1 MKMNITLSTRDTDMG
16 LHGIDVRSREF
27 SNKTLKVGYPEGGKV
42 AKPTQEGSNHEP
54 FTTMEEVASV
64 ALIHEHGSDSQ
75 HIPARPTLGPALEN
89 NKQEIIDKVK
99 ELDGKL
105 IDGSATAEQVYKEI
119 GELMVGMVKQQII
132 VKTEPKL
139 RPSTVARKGFDKP
152 LMDRLQMLETVQ
164 YKVVKK

>member
-1 MKMNITLSTRDTDMG
+1 
-16 LHGIDVRSREF
+16 
-27 SNKTLKVGYPEGGKV
+27 
-42 AKPTQEGSNHEP
+42 
-54 FTTMEEVASV
+54 
-64 ALIHEHGSDSQ
+64 
-75 HIPARPTLGPALEN
+75 
-89 NKQEIIDKVK
+89 
-99 ELDGKL
+99 L